1 MPAFAANAEA
11 APRGKK
17 AAPAAARKAQKDEAS
32 SAPARA
38 EKADPDES
46 SAASDAESGEAAGTV
61 RAAGTKATVKPARK
75 GAVREKEGP
84 EGVKT
89 YEFGAIEVEGR
100 LRSPQLLYFLRRV
113 RAEFD
118 AGVLGHRSFMGELRT
133 TRHQPAFR

>member
-1 MPAFAANAEA
+1 LCVHAFAPAGWA
-11 APRGKK
+11 APRAKKK
-17 AAPAAARKAQKDEAS
+17 APAARAPAAAAAPSDTETREGEPKEAQSE
-32 SAPARA
+32 
-38 EKADPDES
+38 
-46 SAASDAESGEAAGTV
+46 EAAGTV
-61 RAAGTKATVKPARK
+61 RAAGTKATVKPTTK

-118 AGVLGHRSFMGELRT
+118 AGTLGHRSFMGELRT
-133 TRHQPAFR
+133 TRHHPAFR